1 MAVISEAL
9 NAQGVP
15 SCSNTLPIE
24 LVLISLN
31 VALIPIAAWRLRA
44 NDEGGATS
52 GRTWFG

>member
-1 MAVISEAL
+1 MAVISESL